1 MSTGAGG
8 PRPSVSVVIPCF
20 NGEQFLGEALA
31 SAQAQTLPVAEILVI
46 DDGSTDGSAAL
57 AASFGAP
64 VRVVSQRNAG
74 ESVARN
80 RGFDLARGDWIAFLD
95 ADDVW
100 RPEKLAASAA
110 LLGPGVVCVHTA
122 YFKFGA
128 AAGVV
133 DRSSLPPSTRYRPRY
148 VALHNFLLPST
159 ALVRR
164 DVRARFPTWTRHGE
178 DLLFFLDLLG
188 EGEFRAVSSPLTGH
202 RCHAGAQSADGQRDL
217 RWRGSVDAWLA
228 RGGHRL
234 EAREAQ
240 AIRVGWDRRTARAA
254 LAAVW
259 DGRVEDF
266 RAIAEA
272 FELPGALALATLGS
286 LVEDLRLLPARTLAA
301 RRRAAA
307 LGGLPGAVERS
318 SEDAG

>member
-1 MSTGAGG
+1 MTTSAGG

-20 NGEQFLGEALA
+20 NGEPYLGEALA
-31 SAQAQTLPVAEILVI
+31 SARAQTLPVAEILVI

-64 VRVVSQRNAG
+64 VQVVRQRNQG

-80 RGFDLARGDWIAFLD
+80 RGFDLARGDWIALLD

-100 RPEKLAASAA
+100 HPDKLAASAA
-110 LLGPGVVCVHTA
+110 LIEPGVVCVHTA

-133 DRSSLPPSTRYRPRY
+133 DRSSLPPLLRYRPRY

-188 EGEFRAVSSPLTGH
+188 EGEFRAVSAPLTGH
-202 RCHAGAQSADGQRDL
+202 RCHAGAQSSGGLRDL
-217 RWRGSVDAWLA
+217 RWRGSVEGWLA
-228 RGGHRL
+228 RGEHGL
-234 EAREAQ
+234 DPTEAR
-240 AIRVGWDRRTARAA
+240 AIRAGWDRRTARAA

-259 DGRVEDF
+259 EGRAEDF

-272 FELPGALALATLGS
+272 FSAPGALALASLGS
-286 LVEDLRLLPARTLAA
+286 IVEDLRRLPARTLAS
-301 RRRAAA
+301 RRRAAGRDEPLA
-307 LGGLPGAVERS
+307 ATDADGGR
-318 SEDAG
+318 AG